1 MSQIKTVSITDAVRL
16 RCFTDPHFKTM
27 KISVDMLIP
36 MSALKAAQ
44 YGILPSLVSH
54 ATREYPDYA
63 SLSGRL
69 SELYGASLD
78 SSVRKLGEYQVLT
91 LSAAGIS
98 SRYALEG
105 EDMFQELCGLLFS
118 VLFDPL
124 RDKDGLFPQEGF
136 EQEKRQLLELKDAE
150 FNDKIVYAHQR
161 CEEILFEGQPAGVN
175 RHGSREEIASLN
187 REELSGA
194 WQELLQNSRFEVFV
208 LGDCEPNP
216 ELFREHFSS
225 LGKPFQ
231 IDYLPFEAPSAVK
244 RAAEEMPLAQS
255 KLSMAFRADFR
266 PEERLLFQLMSAV
279 FGGTPSSKLFQN
291 VREKQSL
298 CYYCSA
304 SLDSGSRTLYVE
316 SGVETENLRRTEE
329 EIMRQWELLCSGE
342 LTEDELEAAKL
353 ALCNSMRSVG
363 DSLQAVENWCV
374 SRVFEES
381 LETPEEAAERLM
393 QYSREE
399 VVAAAKRLVPAAVFS
414 LVGKGQQ

>member
-44 YGILPSLVSH
+44 YGILPSLVSR

-161 CEEILFEGQPAGVN
+161 CEEILFQGQPAGVN

-216 ELFREHFSS
+216 ELFR
-225 LGKPFQ
+225 
-231 IDYLPFEAPSAVK
+231 
-244 RAAEEMPLAQS
+244 
-255 KLSMAFRADFR
+255 
-266 PEERLLFQLMSAV
+266 
-279 FGGTPSSKLFQN
+279 
-291 VREKQSL
+291 VR
-298 CYYCSA
+298 
-304 SLDSGSRTLYVE
+304 
-316 SGVETENLRRTEE
+316 
-329 EIMRQWELLCSGE
+329 
-342 LTEDELEAAKL
+342 
-353 ALCNSMRSVG
+353 
-363 DSLQAVENWCV
+363 
-374 SRVFEES
+374 
-381 LETPEEAAERLM
+381 
-393 QYSREE
+393 
-399 VVAAAKRLVPAAVFS
+399 
-414 LVGKGQQ
+414 

>member
-44 YGILPSLVSH
+44 YGILPSLVSR

-255 KLSMAFRADFR
+255 KLSMAFRA
-266 PEERLLFQLMSAV
+266 
-279 FGGTPSSKLFQN
+279 
-291 VREKQSL
+291 
-298 CYYCSA
+298 
-304 SLDSGSRTLYVE
+304 
-316 SGVETENLRRTEE
+316 
-329 EIMRQWELLCSGE
+329 
-342 LTEDELEAAKL
+342 
-353 ALCNSMRSVG
+353 
-363 DSLQAVENWCV
+363 
-374 SRVFEES
+374 
-381 LETPEEAAERLM
+381 ETPKDYFATFDFTGLFDDI
-393 QYSREE
+393 Q
-399 VVAAAKRLVPAAVFS
+399 
-414 LVGKGQQ
+414 